1 MTENKIIY
9 RKKLHVGKRQRYRR
23 KAEQIRVLL
32 YEGRN
37 RDSNTSL
44 QHKSQ
49 FSSIHNDVNLNDT
62 NLNHAELNLNE
73 FLDNATTRVN
83 SDNPN
88 SEEATMS
95 SGIGLPIESNT
106 NNISLQNSTFIDN
119 ESNLSCNSD
128 LSSSLRYWATIKHN
142 ISMSALDDLLK
153 KKIPFT
159 PKFTFDIANFTG
171 NSYCLPRRI
180 T

>member
-153 KKIPFT
+153 KIPLYT
-159 PKFTFDIANFTG
+159 QI
-171 NSYCLPRRI
+171 YL
-180 T
+180 